1 MYRFFSKRTSQLI
14 FSGLFATSL
23 LFPQTTSA
31 KFFDSFLHT
40 ANADIIPGTTISY
53 SSNSQK
59 MVLAQANIGP
69 NTIESIDP
77 NLSNVTISNAALT
90 AKVGPLG
97 SNLDVAE
104 IPEGGGQITVYT
116 VHTGDTIGS
125 IAQMFGVSKATIIN
139 ANDLTKGQ
147 ALTQGTIL
155 AIPPTSASVH
165 TVKNGETLVSI
176 AKQFKVK
183 ASDIAVY
190 NDLDVEDTLATGTTI
205 IIPDGDASETSTSS
219 AIESSTPSKT
229 APKPAKKPA
238 PAKASIKTTANTL
251 SANADDNTDTT
262 TDPNAGPITA
272 HPMRVNVKTDLGDA
286 LLRPVPLS
294 VSTETQGAHGIYGS
308 AVDIAAPTGTPI
320 RAAADGTVV
329 LARDIGWNG
338 GYGEYIIIM
347 STIDGNTVQ
356 TIYAHESKI
365 LTTAGATV
373 KRGDIIGLVGRT
385 GNATGP
391 HVHFEVHGALNPLTV
406 NSKYTGE

>member
-1 MYRFFSKRTSQLI
+1 M
-14 FSGLFATSL
+14 
-23 LFPQTTSA
+23 
-31 KFFDSFLHT
+31 
-40 ANADIIPGTTISY
+40 
-53 SSNSQK
+53 
-59 MVLAQANIGP
+59 
-69 NTIESIDP
+69 
-77 NLSNVTISNAALT
+77 
-90 AKVGPLG
+90 
-97 SNLDVAE
+97 
-104 IPEGGGQITVYT
+104 
-116 VHTGDTIGS
+116 
-125 IAQMFGVSKATIIN
+125 
-139 ANDLTKGQ
+139 
-147 ALTQGTIL
+147 
-155 AIPPTSASVH
+155 
-165 TVKNGETLVSI
+165 
-176 AKQFKVK
+176 K

-308 AVDIAAPTGTPI
+308 AVDIAAPTGTPV